1 MGLFLT
7 GSSSLRTKWT
17 LVAHTS
23 AIFSLVTVYMAIS
36 FNILSVSYVD
46 NREFPG
52 ADAAAPPG
60 PLGHQF
66 YTDFE
71 AENVVRT
78 LAYVLSSLLADGLLV
93 RLLLESIAQVLNGDH
108 CSQSYIVSGS
118 FIL

>member
-1 MGLFLT
+1 M
-7 GSSSLRTKWT
+7 RPRVKWT

-23 AIFSLVTVYMAIS
+23 AVFSLVTVYTAIS
-36 FNILSVSYVD
+36 FNILSVSHVN

-66 YTDFE
+66 HSYSE

-78 LAYVLSSLLADGLLV
+78 LAYVLSGLLADGLLV
-93 RLLLESIAQVLNGDH
+93 SPVSESTV
-108 CSQSYIVSGS
+108 
-118 FIL
+118 